1 MDIETNLPRGCLTSP
16 SPNSSRGASVIS
28 ASFFMDYAEY
38 IQAQANNIP

>member
-1 MDIETNLPRGCLTSP
+1 MDIKTNLPRGLTSA

-28 ASFFMDYAEY
+28 ASSSMDYAEH